1 MAKSKK
7 RSAASRSS
15 RKKRTPVKR
24 RTAAK
29 RRTTAKRRTVTKHRT
44 SAKKQSAAKRR
55 TAPRRSNAPKR
66 SRSDPRVRG
75 DIMLVGSL
83 PFETVEEGLRAV
95 GSKLGDNVIAI
106 PDGEVGPRKMWCMFL
121 ATDTY
126 SKHPD
131 LVESRRPSPAV
142 ISNEEKPVGDKKTR
156 PGAAPEYHW
165 TFQVKSGVKHLDLG
179 ELGYAAA
186 ARKSYAIFRRLR
198 DERVIAKG
206 VRFQASL
213 VATDSGTNVY
223 FDDVANWPTVHDA
236 YVRAM
241 KAEIS
246 KMLEVIPADDLLIQL
261 DLAWEVV
268 DLSIGDERYFPW
280 WPESTLDQKF
290 ERYMTDLVDL
300 ASGIPETV
308 PLGLHW
314 CYGTWGGWPMT
325 AMPNLELCV
334 RLSNEAVKRIKRRV
348 DYLHMPVVPSPDD
361 AFLAPLRDLHVGG
374 TRVFL
379 GLIHPQDG
387 LEGAK
392 RRIGLA
398 KEYQNDFGIAAVC
411 GFGRENPHELGNILE
426 LHKAAAGS
434 LATKSGR

>member
-1 MAKSKK
+1 MAKRRK
-7 RSAASRSS
+7 RAATSRLS
-15 RKKRTPVKR
+15 RKKRAPLKR

-29 RRTTAKRRTVTKHRT
+29 PQTTVKRRTATKRRT
-44 SAKKQSAAKRR
+44 SAKVQSAASQR
-55 TAPRRSNAPKR
+55 TAPRRSSASKR
-66 SRSDPRVRG
+66 SQSDPRVRG

-95 GSKLGDNVIAI
+95 GSKLGDDVIAI

-126 SKHPD
+126 SKHHD

-165 TFQVKSGVKHLDLG
+165 TFRVKDGVRRLDFG

-186 ARKSYAIFRRLR
+186 ARESYATFCRLR
-198 DERVIAKG
+198 DEGVIAKG
-206 VRFQASL
+206 PRFQVSL

-223 FDDVANWPTVHDA
+223 FDDVTTWPMVHAA
-236 YVRAM
+236 YAKAM

-246 KMLEVIPADDLLIQL
+246 KMLEVIPADDLAIQL

-268 DLSIGDERYFPW
+268 DLSIGDEQYFPW
-280 WPESTLDQKF
+280 WPQSTLDQKF
-290 ERYMTDLVDL
+290 ERYMTNLVDL

-325 AMPNLELCV
+325 EMPNLELCV
-334 RLSNEAVKRIKRRV
+334 RLSNTAVARIPRRV
-348 DYLHMPVVPSPDD
+348 DYVHMPIVPKPDN
-361 AFLAPLRDLHVGG
+361 AFLAPLRDLNVGG
-374 TRVFL
+374 ARVFL

-387 LEGAK
+387 IEGAK
-392 RRIGLA
+392 QRIGLA
-398 KEYQNDFGIAAVC
+398 KRYLNDFGISAVC

-434 LATKSGR
+434 LAM